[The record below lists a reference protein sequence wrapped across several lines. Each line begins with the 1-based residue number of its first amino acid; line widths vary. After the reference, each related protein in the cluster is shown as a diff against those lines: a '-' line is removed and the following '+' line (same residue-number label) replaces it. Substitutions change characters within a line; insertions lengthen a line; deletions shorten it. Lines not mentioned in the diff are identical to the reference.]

1 MPSFLLLFRRRRH
14 LHLVPPFF
22 STLSATPPP
31 FTSRSFLTLPPTIQH
46 LTATRTLP
54 YPPKP
59 LYDIITDIPSYPL
72 FLPYLTSARVLT
84 YSAPDAK
91 YGKRW
96 PRTAELGVNWGGV
109 LGMSFRSRVFCVP
122 ERIVEAVAG
131 PRGKRMAEVG
141 KGERGQL
148 AHYEGFTKEE
158 QEEQEQGDYDTSGVF
173 SSLMARWTLRQI
185 PYNSPFPST
194 SRREERLAQKGEPV
208 RTEVDLEIEVK
219 FTNPAYATLSQAAAP
234 KMADIMIEAF
244 EERTRNLL
252 VGEE

>member
-1 MPSFLLLFRRRRH
+1 MPSFLLLFRRRH
-14 LHLVPPFF
+14 LHLHLQPFF
-22 STLSATPPP
+22 TLSATPSV
-31 FTSRSFLTLPPTIQH
+31 TRSFLTLPPTIQH
-46 LTATRTLP
+46 LSATRTLP

-72 FLPYLTSARVLT
+72 FLPFLTSARVLT

-109 LGMSFRSRVFCVP
+109 LEMGFKSRVFCVP
-122 ERIVEAVAG
+122 ERSVEAVAG
-131 PRGKRMAEVG
+131 PRGRMVEVG
-141 KGERGQL
+141 KEGGQL

-158 QEEQEQGDYDTSGVF
+158 QEEEGDYDAGGVF
-173 SSLMARWTLRQI
+173 SSLMARWTLRQL
-185 PYNSPFPST
+185 PYTSPLPST
-194 SRREERLAQKGEPV
+194 TSGREEILAQKGEPV
-208 RTEVDLEIEVK
+208 RTEVDLAIELQ

-244 EERTRNLL
+244 EKRTRNLL
-252 VGEE
+252 VGEV